1 MATSILQR
9 DNLYRQYLEVQELQQ
24 YTSAHACE
32 AEQWYAK
39 AKAAAT
45 LAFIFSIPT
54 AVVFIV
60 LAVQR

>member
-1 MATSILQR
+1 MATSIVQQ
-9 DNLYRQYLEVQELQQ
+9 DNLYRQYLEAQELQQ
-24 YTSAHACE
+24 YVSAHKCE

-39 AKAAAT
+39 AKAFVT